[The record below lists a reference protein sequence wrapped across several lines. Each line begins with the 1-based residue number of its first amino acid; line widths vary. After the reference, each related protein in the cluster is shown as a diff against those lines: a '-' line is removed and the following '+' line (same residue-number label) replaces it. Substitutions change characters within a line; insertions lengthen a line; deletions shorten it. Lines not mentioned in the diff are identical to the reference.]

1 MHSTV
6 TSYGTQSTV
15 TSTVMP
21 PNSGSM
27 ISSLLF
33 SIFGAIGAI
42 VIACIIAV
50 IVILACI
57 MYRRKSNSVKKKE
70 RDINDDTEVELR
82 NTNNL
87 QSTGFE
93 LYAVP
98 TAGGQSIES
107 QYSVI
112 RKGDIMEYEE
122 VPPSIPPQYNYK
134 EINDEENGQSPIY
147 STVNANQV
155 SIFLL
160 I

>member
-1 MHSTV
+1 
-6 TSYGTQSTV
+6 
-15 TSTVMP
+15 
-21 PNSGSM
+21 
-27 ISSLLF
+27 
-33 SIFGAIGAI
+33 
-42 VIACIIAV
+42 
-50 IVILACI
+50 
-57 MYRRKSNSVKKKE
+57 
-70 RDINDDTEVELR
+70 DINDDTEVELR

-134 EINDEENGQSPIY
+134 EVES
-147 STVNANQV
+147 ANKV
-155 SIFLL
+155 LL
-160 I
+160 YADVMIIPRD